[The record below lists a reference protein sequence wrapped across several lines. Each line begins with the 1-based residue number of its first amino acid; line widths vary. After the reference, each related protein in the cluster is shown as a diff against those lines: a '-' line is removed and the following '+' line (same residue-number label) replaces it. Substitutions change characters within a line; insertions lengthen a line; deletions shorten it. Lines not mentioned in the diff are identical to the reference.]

1 MVNRRRAGQILSAAA
16 LACVLFVSCGEGQE
30 RDMQTEREEE
40 RSSRQ
45 EQETVEAE
53 DGESEASGTA
63 ALPEEL
69 FKGMTYTK
77 GYKGFFDTNPI
88 MTQRFGADP
97 YAMVYG
103 DRVYFYMTADA
114 FEYDGDGNIAENSY
128 SRIRSLNVVSTDD
141 MMNFTDH
148 GSILVAGEGGAA
160 AWAHNSWAP
169 AAAWKK
175 IDGRDKFFLYFADNG
190 GGIGVL
196 ESDSPTGPFTD
207 PLGKALVSRQT
218 PNCADVLW
226 LFDPAVLVDDDGR
239 AYLYFGG
246 GVPEG
251 KIQDPGTARVV
262 ELGEDM
268 VSLKGE
274 PVVIDVPYLFED
286 SGIHKAANKY
296 YYTYCTNWQVDEAGT
311 EKYGIHNAEIV
322 SLVSDSPMGP
332 FIFSERILE
341 NPGTLCGLYGNNHHC
356 VFSFQNRWYIAYHS
370 RALEKAMGVE
380 HGYRCTNIDEFT
392 MGEDGAIGII
402 RQTVDGRTQ
411 LKNVDPYGEN
421 SAVHMALCAGL
432 DTRPLAEKGA
442 GAMILTGIDNGDY
455 MKVQGVDFGEKS
467 PETVECRF
475 LLGEGADSS
484 SAVRISIDSLFGEAV
499 AYLSLQD
506 GEADEDGVVRCTVV
520 LRGQAVGVHDLYFTF
535 SGSGYEMSSWRF
547 DRGH

>member
-1 MVNRRRAGQILSAAA
+1 M
-16 LACVLFVSCGEGQE
+16 
-30 RDMQTEREEE
+30 
-40 RSSRQ
+40 
-45 EQETVEAE
+45 
-53 DGESEASGTA
+53 
-63 ALPEEL
+63 
-69 FKGMTYTK
+69 
-77 GYKGFFDTNPI
+77 DTNPI

-114 FEYDGDGNIAENSY
+114 FEYDGEGKIAENSY
-128 SRIRSLNVVSTDD
+128 SKIRSLNVVSTDD

-148 GSILVAGEGGAA
+148 GSIPVAGEGGAA
-160 AWAHNSWAP
+160 GWAHNSWAP
-169 AAAWKK
+169 AAAWKN
-175 IDGRDKFFLYFADNG
+175 IDGKDKFFLYFADNG

-268 VSLKGE
+268 ISLKGE
-274 PVVIDVPYLFED
+274 PVTIDAPYLFED
-286 SGIHKAANKY
+286 SGIHKAGNKY

-322 SLVSDSPMGP
+322 SLESDSPMGS
-332 FIFSERILE
+332 FVFRERILE
-341 NPGTLCGLYGNNHHC
+341 NPGKLCGLYGNNHHC

-370 RALEKAMGVE
+370 RALEMAMGVE

-392 MGEDGAIGII
+392 MGEDGTIGII
-402 RQTVDGRTQ
+402 RQTFDGRTQ

-421 SAVHMALCAGL
+421 SAVHMASCAGL
-432 DTRPLAEKGA
+432 DTRPLTGEGA
-442 GAMILTGIDNGDY
+442 GNMILTGIDSGDY

-467 PETVECRF
+467 PATVECRV
-475 LLGEGADSS
+475 LLGEGVDSS
-484 SAVRISIDSLFGEAV
+484 STVRISIDSLFGEVV

-506 GEADEDGVVRCTVV
+506 GEADEDGIVKCTVV
-520 LRGQAVGVHDLYFTF
+520 LRGQAVGVHDLFFAF
-535 SGSGYEMSSWRF
+535 SGSGYEMKSWRF
-547 DRGH
+547 DLEH